1 MLEMVVGAVNL
12 DILEHAYGVR
22 LQRDVLL
29 SRFTAA
35 RIGGKADA
43 LLEAMSGKDL
53 VEIIQFCWDNSLPY
67 TLFGG
72 GSNVLVSDAG
82 FRGLVI
88 LNRARQV
95 NFLADLQPPQVW
107 AESGANLGVIARI
120 AAQRGLSGLEWAAG
134 IPGTIGGAVVGNA
147 GAHGSEISKN
157 LKLAEILHRFELAK
171 DEKPVREN
179 WAVDRLGYQYRSSIL
194 KSNPGKGVVVT
205 ATLDLERSL
214 PELVQAKI
222 DEYTAY
228 RRRTQPP
235 GASLGSMFKNP
246 SGDYAGRLID
256 AAGMKG
262 MRVGDAQISTLH
274 ANFFINLGDARAV
287 DVYRLIKLVR
297 QAVAD
302 KFGVMLEL
310 EIERVGEWEIE

>member
-12 DILEHAYGVR
+12 ELLENAFGVR

-43 LLEAMSGKDL
+43 LLEAISVKDL
-53 VEIIQFCWDNSLPY
+53 VDIIEFCWENKFPY

-82 FRGLVI
+82 LRGLVI

-95 NFLADLQPPQVW
+95 NFVDDRQPPQVW
-107 AESGANLGVIARI
+107 TESGANLGVIARM
-120 AAQRGLSGLEWAAG
+120 AAQRGLGGLEWAAG

-147 GAHGSEISKN
+147 GAHGSEISQN
-157 LKLAEILHRFELAK
+157 LRLAEILHRFNMAR
-171 DEKPVREN
+171 DEKPVVEN
-179 WAVDRLGYQYRSSIL
+179 WAADRLGYQYRSSIL
-194 KSNPGKGVVVT
+194 KSNPGKGVVVA

-246 SGDYAGRLID
+246 PGDFAGRLID

-274 ANFFINLGDARAV
+274 ANFFINLGDARAT
-287 DVYRLIKLVR
+287 DVYQLIQLVR
-297 QAVAD
+297 QTVFA
-302 KFGVMLEL
+302 KFGVILEL